1 MKLFPSKVTT
11 VMSWTETLFGF
22 GYMIGKK
29 SKIQKTSLDID
40 KKNICFNLGPAVGSA
55 LYQLGGF
62 TLPFLVVGV
71 WCSVSAIG
79 LLFTLPNVNKNN
91 NKEDT
96 ADNANKKK
104 IGFKDL
110 IKVLKNKLTLLSNLK
125 MSFIFQYP
133 AIFMPFIDNFIC
145 FCGNGMVEAML
156 EPHLKDAGATQ
167 TQVGLSFLISGALY
181 MCTTPLAGYVIK
193 SIIQF

>member
-1 MKLFPSKVTT
+1 
-11 VMSWTETLFGF
+11 
-22 GYMIGKK
+22 MI
-29 SKIQKTSLDID
+29 ILHR
-40 KKNICFNLGPAVGSA
+40 NVHLFNLGPAVGSA

-91 NKEDT
+91 SKEDT

-110 IKVLKNKLTLLSNLK
+110 IKVLKNKTR
-125 MSFIFQYP
+125 
-133 AIFMPFIDNFIC
+133 
-145 FCGNGMVEAML
+145 
-156 EPHLKDAGATQ
+156 
-167 TQVGLSFLISGALY
+167 
-181 MCTTPLAGYVIK
+181 
-193 SIIQF
+193 

>member
-1 MKLFPSKVTT
+1 
-11 VMSWTETLFGF
+11 MSWTETLFGF

-55 LYQLGGF
+55 LYELGGF

-110 IKVLKNKLTLLSNLK
+110 IKVLKNKL
-125 MSFIFQYP
+125 
-133 AIFMPFIDNFIC
+133 DNITF
-145 FCGNGMVEAML
+145 
-156 EPHLKDAGATQ
+156 
-167 TQVGLSFLISGALY
+167 
-181 MCTTPLAGYVIK
+181 
-193 SIIQF
+193 

>member
-1 MKLFPSKVTT
+1 
-11 VMSWTETLFGF
+11 
-22 GYMIGKK
+22 MI
-29 SKIQKTSLDID
+29 
-40 KKNICFNLGPAVGSA
+40 GPAVGSA
-55 LYQLGGF
+55 LYELGGF

-110 IKVLKNKLTLLSNLK
+110 IK
-125 MSFIFQYP
+125 YP

-181 MCTTPLAGYVIK
+181 MCTTPVAGYICDKIPYPIMV
-193 SIIQF
+193 S